1 MSNKNENMNGNM
13 NNDIDNILSDFK
25 EQKDRKEHMPNEPLE
40 PPKRRENAID
50 FAKTENNEQ
59 SKKASKSKKES
70 KSPEELEAIKAQK
83 AERRAKQKEKSKAS
97 FGKMKKVIFNKKFLL
112 ALGTVIVVI
121 ALIFGIRYA
130 IDANKGAYLK
140 PYQSKYPDVQFEI
153 GMLEKYCDM
162 LGENPDTVG
171 YIEIPELNLK
181 SAVSNDESKFPYA
194 QPCTENAEQFN
205 FVIYMN
211 DNSLEKYYSTA
222 DAYNN
227 ASGYIT
233 YSDLFKDYNFKV
245 VGAFYTNTKAE
256 DDNGYIFPYN
266 TPEKMTTKSA
276 SEYVSRLENRFIYST
291 GANVTRQDTLLTISS
306 PTDYRKDFRF
316 VVVGVLREDTDSK
329 TTATE
334 KSDVRYPQIIF
345 DEMEKD
351 NTYKYA
357 SKWYPEIVITN
368 NESEQKTIQRT
379 IDDYK

>member
-1 MSNKNENMNGNM
+1 MSNKNENRNDNIH
-13 NNDIDNILSDFK
+13 NDIDNILSDFK
-25 EQKDRKEHMPNEPLE
+25 EQKDRKEHMPDEPLE
-40 PPKRRENAID
+40 PPKRRENTID
-50 FAKTENNEQ
+50 FARAEDDHQSEST
-59 SKKASKSKKES
+59 SKKKKEP
-70 KSPEELEAIKAQK
+70 KSPEKLEAIQAQK
-83 AERRAKQKEKSKAS
+83 AEKRAKQKEKNKAALE
-97 FGKMKKVIFNKKFLL
+97 KIKKVILNKKFLL
-112 ALGTVIVVI
+112 ALGAVILVI
-121 ALIFGIRYA
+121 ALVFGIRYA
-130 IDANKGAYLK
+130 VQANKGAYLK
-140 PYQSKYPDVQFEI
+140 SYQSKYPNVQFEI

-181 SAVSNDESKFPYA
+181 SAVSGDESKFPYA

-205 FVIYMN
+205 FVIYLN
-211 DNSLEKYYSTA
+211 DNSLEQYYSTA

-266 TPEKMTTKSA
+266 TPEKMTTSSA

-291 GANVTRQDTLLTISS
+291 GANVTRQDTLLTISC
-306 PTDYRKDFRF
+306 PTDYKKDFRF
-316 VVVGVLREDTDSK
+316 VVVGVLREDTSSK
-329 TTATE
+329 STATE

-345 DEMEKD
+345 DEMGKD

-368 NESEQKTIQRT
+368 NEGEQKTIRKT